1 MPGLDTERGQGYYR
15 VQTRRKALHGYW
27 EVGDVI
33 AGSDYPQS
41 NLVAL
46 VAMGEIVPVDGP
58 PRSKSLSTQGEMTGE
73 VPATAVSKS
82 AMDHHRVAEPS
93 AHARKWRE
101 TRARHAAEGQGQDA
115 AARDE
120 TAPVSSD

>member
-1 MPGLDTERGQGYYR
+1 MGRLDTERGQGSYR

-46 VAMGEIVPVDGP
+46 VALGEIVPVDGLS
-58 PRSKSLSTQGEMTGE
+58 RSDALSEQGEMIGE
-73 VPATAVSKS
+73 APVAAVSKL
-82 AMDHHRVAEPS
+82 AMDRHRVAEPS

-101 TRARHAAEGQGQDA
+101 TRARNAAAGMREDA
-115 AARDE
+115 AAGNE

>member
-58 PRSKSLSTQGEMTGE
+58 PRSKSLSTQVEMTGE
-73 VPATAVSKS
+73 APAAVVSKS
-82 AMDHHRVAEPS
+82 AVDHHRVSEPS

-101 TRARHAAEGQGQDA
+101 TRARNAAAGMREDA
-115 AARDE
+115 AAGNE